1 MPWIITNDIFFIRS
15 DKRGC
20 ASPVSDRRKAKVFP
34 ERFNA
39 EEFLRSLPKKMKNL
53 GYRIEPV
60 EITAPKPLVV
70 TGKAEQE
77 ENNMIKNAEEND
89 AEELLDA
96 NYYLTEIAAFCV
108 FIKRIRN
115 ERNRLEEEQVQAEM
129 EIEDLLHAIEFND
142 LPCEQGYELYKKLH
156 EARVRRRSYKNAV
169 AWIDY
174 IMEAK
179 PEEFL
184 RNDPSSRIMGTKY
197 RQYRARALSELFHQT
212 TES

>member
-20 ASPVSDRRKAKVFP
+20 ASPVSDRRKAKVFS

-70 TGKAEQE
+70 TEETEQE
-77 ENNMIKNAEEND
+77 ENNMMESMKESD

-115 ERNRLEEEQVQAEM
+115 ERNRMEEYLD
-129 EIEDLLHAIEFND
+129 EILDYSEDAVHDDSPDSCASIIRD
-142 LPCEQGYELYKKLH
+142 
-156 EARVRRRSYKNAV
+156 YKNTG
-169 AWIDY
+169 I
-174 IMEAK
+174 K
-179 PEEFL
+179 GF
-184 RNDPSSRIMGTKY
+184 
-197 RQYRARALSELFHQT
+197 
-212 TES
+212 

>member
-20 ASPVSDRRKAKVFP
+20 ASPVSDRRKAKVFS

-70 TGKAEQE
+70 TEETEQE
-77 ENNMIKNAEEND
+77 EHNMMESMKESD

-142 LPCEQGYELYKKLH
+142 LPCEQGYRAVERLVELGFSKKELMVLKFA
-156 EARVRRRSYKNAV
+156 ESD
-169 AWIDY
+169 IDRA
-174 IMEAK
+174 MQEG
-179 PEEFL
+179 EE
-184 RNDPSSRIMGTKY
+184 NV
-197 RQYRARALSELFHQT
+197 
-212 TES
+212 

>member
-20 ASPVSDRRKAKVFP
+20 ASPVSDRRKAKVFS

-70 TGKAEQE
+70 TGEAEQE
-77 ENNMIKNAEEND
+77 KDNIMESMEESD
-89 AEELLDA
+89 TEELLDA

-142 LPCEQGYELYKKLH
+142 LPCEQGYELYQKLH

-174 IMEAK
+174 IMEAE

-197 RQYRARALSELFHQT
+197 RQYRARALPELFHQS
-212 TES
+212 TEI

>member
-1 MPWIITNDIFFIRS
+1 MCRAYADPKGTAVDCTCGRGKDTLWLARHCGRVYSFDI
-15 DKRGC
+15 
-20 ASPVSDRRKAKVFP
+20 
-34 ERFNA
+34 
-39 EEFLRSLPKKMKNL
+39 
-53 GYRIEPV
+53 
-60 EITAPKPLVV
+60 
-70 TGKAEQE
+70 QE
-77 ENNMIKNAEEND
+77 EALKST
-89 AEELLDA
+89 EELLDA

-179 PEEFL
+179 PVEFL

-197 RQYRARALSELFHQT
+197 RQYRARALPELFHQT

>member
-60 EITAPKPLVV
+60 EITAPNPLVV

-197 RQYRARALSELFHQT
+197 RQYRARALPELFHQT

>member
-1 MPWIITNDIFFIRS
+1 MPWIITNDTFFIRS

-20 ASPVSDRRKAKVFP
+20 ASPVSDRRKAKVFS

-60 EITAPKPLVV
+60 EISAPKPLVV
-70 TGKAEQE
+70 TEETEQE
-77 ENNMIKNAEEND
+77 ENNMMESVKESD

-197 RQYRARALSELFHQT
+197 RQYRARALPELFHQT

>member
-96 NYYLTEIAAFCV
+96 NYYLTEIAALCV

-197 RQYRARALSELFHQT
+197 RQYRARALPELFHQT

>member
-20 ASPVSDRRKAKVFP
+20 ASPVSDRRKAKVFS
-34 ERFNA
+34 ERFKA

-53 GYRIEPV
+53 GYRIESV

-70 TGKAEQE
+70 TEETEQE
-77 ENNMIKNAEEND
+77 ENNMMESMKESD

-142 LPCEQGYELYKKLH
+142 LPCEQGYELYQKLH
-156 EARVRRRSYKNAV
+156 EARVRRRSHKNAV

-197 RQYRARALSELFHQT
+197 RQYRARALPELFHQS

>member
-96 NYYLTEIAAFCV
+96 N
-108 FIKRIRN
+108 
-115 ERNRLEEEQVQAEM
+115 
-129 EIEDLLHAIEFND
+129 
-142 LPCEQGYELYKKLH
+142 
-156 EARVRRRSYKNAV
+156 
-169 AWIDY
+169 
-174 IMEAK
+174 
-179 PEEFL
+179 
-184 RNDPSSRIMGTKY
+184 
-197 RQYRARALSELFHQT
+197 
-212 TES
+212 

>member
-1 MPWIITNDIFFIRS
+1 MPWIITNDTFFIRS

-20 ASPVSDRRKAKVFP
+20 ASPVSDRRKAKVFS

-53 GYRIEPV
+53 GYRIEPI
-60 EITAPKPLVV
+60 EITAPKPPVV
-70 TGKAEQE
+70 TGEAEQE
-77 ENNMIKNAEEND
+77 ESNMMENAKEND

-142 LPCEQGYELYKKLH
+142 LPCEQGYELYQKLH

-197 RQYRARALSELFHQT
+197 RQYRARALPELFQQS

>member
-20 ASPVSDRRKAKVFP
+20 ASPVSDRRKAKVFS

-70 TGKAEQE
+70 TEETEQE
-77 ENNMIKNAEEND
+77 EDNMMENGKESD

-129 EIEDLLHAIEFND
+129 EIEDLLHAAEFND
-142 LPCEQGYELYKKLH
+142 LPCEQGYELYQKLH

-197 RQYRARALSELFHQT
+197 RQYRARALPELFHQS

>member
-20 ASPVSDRRKAKVFP
+20 ASPVSDRRKAKVFS

-70 TGKAEQE
+70 TGEAEQE
-77 ENNMIKNAEEND
+77 KDNIMESMEESD
-89 AEELLDA
+89 TEELLDA

-129 EIEDLLHAIEFND
+129 EIEDLLHAIEFTD
-142 LPCEQGYELYKKLH
+142 LPCEQGYELYQKLH

-197 RQYRARALSELFHQT
+197 RQYRARALPELFHQS

>member
-15 DKRGC
+15 DKLGC

-39 EEFLRSLPKKMKNL
+39 EKFLRSLPKKMKNL

-129 EIEDLLHAIEFND
+129 EIEDLQHAIEFND

-197 RQYRARALSELFHQT
+197 RQYRARALPELFHQT

>member
-1 MPWIITNDIFFIRS
+1 MES
-15 DKRGC
+15 
-20 ASPVSDRRKAKVFP
+20 
-34 ERFNA
+34 
-39 EEFLRSLPKKMKNL
+39 MK
-53 GYRIEPV
+53 ES
-60 EITAPKPLVV
+60 
-70 TGKAEQE
+70 
-77 ENNMIKNAEEND
+77 D

-142 LPCEQGYELYKKLH
+142 LPCEQGYELYQKLH

-197 RQYRARALSELFHQT
+197 RQYRARALPELFHQSKIGRACR
-212 TES
+212 ERV